1 VRLTNDLRA
10 IAVPSRA
17 SGFAMD
23 IVRGN
28 ETALSFLPRPASRWE
43 QEAAALA
50 NLPRRA
56 PASSL
61 WSRALSNAARL
72 EASPKTLD
80 HIKLLSEGKA
90 LCVVT
95 GQQPGI
101 LLGPTL
107 ILYKTMTAIRLAERI
122 SDLTNRPVIPVFWIA
137 GDDSDYAEISSV
149 YFPDEEFRLE
159 RRGLQAS
166 SFPAGGMVG
175 NLPVETT
182 SAIVREFR
190 NRWSAAPGGKEL
202 IRRLESAC
210 EIARDH
216 GEISA
221 ALLQDWFGE
230 WGLVVVDGRWPELR
244 TEAREILE
252 RWVDARSAIEDDVVR
267 TGEKLEQAGY
277 RAQISE
283 VSARSGLFDIRSGR
297 RHPFEGSDA
306 ELRDRIRQEPET
318 LSWNVVLRPII
329 QDLLL
334 PNVATVAG
342 RAEIAYHA
350 QLAPIYIRLGLSM
363 PVLVPRSEATLVPSG
378 VFELAERRTAP
389 VEDFVFDFDATLR
402 GTADR
407 AVPSSLS
414 DSTEDL
420 DRAIAEGIERVGDAA
435 HSMDPKLAAFAADAH
450 KRMRDALEKFRVRVA
465 EAARDA
471 ERRRDARLRNYRE
484 FLTPFGEPQDR
495 VLSAL
500 SLFLETDARPLDRFL
515 EFSGRHLD
523 LLLDREIVHW
533 LSEISGERPP
543 A

>member
-1 VRLTNDLRA
+1 VRLTSDLRA
-10 IAVPSRA
+10 VAVPSRA
-17 SGFAMD
+17 SGFATD
-23 IVRGN
+23 FVRGN
-28 ETALSFLPRPASRWE
+28 ETAQAFLPRPVSRWE
-43 QEAAALA
+43 QEASALA
-50 NLPRRA
+50 KLPRRA
-56 PASSL
+56 PAASL

-80 HIKLLSEGKA
+80 HLKLLSEGRA

-101 LLGPTL
+101 LLGPL
-107 ILYKTMTAIRLAERI
+107 LALYKTMTAVRLAQRI
-122 SDLTNRPVIPVFWIA
+122 SQVVQQPVAPIFWIA

-149 YFPDEEFRLE
+149 YFPDEDFRLE
-159 RRGLQAS
+159 RRALHAS

-182 SAIVREFR
+182 SVIVREFR
-190 NRWSAAPGGKEL
+190 NRWGAAPGGKEL
-202 IRRLESAC
+202 VRHLENAC

-244 TEAREILE
+244 TEAGEMLE
-252 RWVDARSAIEDDVVR
+252 RWLDARSAIEDDVVR
-267 TGEKLEQAGY
+267 TGEKLERAGY

-283 VSARSGLFDIRSGR
+283 VSARSGLFDIRSGKR
-297 RHPFEGSDA
+297 LPFEGNDA
-306 ELRDRIRQEPET
+306 ALRDRIRQAPET

-329 QDLLL
+329 QDFLL

-350 QLAPIYIRLGLSM
+350 QLASIYTRLNVSM
-363 PVLVPRSEATLVPSG
+363 PVLVPRSEATLVPTG

-389 VEDFVFDFDATLR
+389 VEDFVYDFDATLR
-402 GTADR
+402 ATVDR
-407 AVPSSLS
+407 AVPPALS
-414 DSTEDL
+414 DSTEEL

-435 HSMDPKLAAFAADAH
+435 HTMDPKLASFAADAH
-450 KRMRDALEKFRVRVA
+450 KRMRDVLEKFRARIA
-465 EAARDA
+465 EAAREA

-500 SLFLETDARPLDRFL
+500 CLFLETDARPLDRFL
-515 EFSGRHLD
+515 EFSGKHLD
-523 LLLDREIVHW
+523 MLRDHEVVHW
-533 LSEISGERPP
+533 LSEIS
-543 A
+543 